1 MRHKNRNKKKERLP
15 KRIYNYRS
23 KKSKQNRGKKK
34 RASVL
39 VHVLRSLSACAR
51 VARIIHAP
59 SLLPWPSLNL
69 CFPFFFPSL
78 DKHVL
83 SAGTC
88 SCIER
93 ATKSAQKG
101 KKAGMEE
108 SREWLSVSRRIVYKN
123 EEFCSFDI
131 ISKPVLGERRW
142 CAVVQV
148 EEYFLVNFCYCEK
161 VAVVNISRCVFKT
174 KSKDYI
180 SWTTAHLFSMR

>member
-1 MRHKNRNKKKERLP
+1 MRSSRS
-15 KRIYNYRS
+15 YNS
-23 KKSKQNRGKKK
+23 C
-34 RASVL
+34 AF
-39 VHVLRSLSACAR
+39 SLAMAFSQ
-51 VARIIHAP
+51 
-59 SLLPWPSLNL
+59 SLFS
-69 CFPFFFPSL
+69 FFFPSL

-161 VAVVNISRCVFKT
+161 VATCE
-174 KSKDYI
+174 YI
-180 SWTTAHLFSMR
+180 AMCLQNEIKGLHQLNNCSFIFDEVRARLNQP